1 MKEVKHIHS
10 KIILVI
16 EFMRDL
22 QMVQTR
28 DSCRFDDNFKI
39 FRLTVYQQ
47 VNVVEKKAL
56 IKAGAPNPRAVD
68 WYWSGPHSRR

>member
-10 KIILVI
+10 KIILLI

-22 QMVQTR
+22 QMVCHMQTR

-47 VNVVEKKAL
+47 VNVVEK
-56 IKAGAPNPRAVD
+56 R
-68 WYWSGPHSRR
+68 H